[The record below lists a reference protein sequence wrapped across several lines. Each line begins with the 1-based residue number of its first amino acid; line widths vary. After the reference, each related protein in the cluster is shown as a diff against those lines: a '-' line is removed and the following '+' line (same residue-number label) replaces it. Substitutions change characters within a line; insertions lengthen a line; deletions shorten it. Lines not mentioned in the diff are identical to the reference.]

1 MEEPSPALPRLN
13 EARLARRIV
22 LHLAH
27 LPRLTEDDI
36 PTMAYTQAGL
46 ADSIVATQGAVSKIA
61 VRLIAAGIL
70 KVEKRHVQRSERRLR
85 VYTLT
90 WKGENLAL
98 ELENR
103 R

>member
-1 MEEPSPALPRLN
+1 MEEPAPPLPRLN

-27 LPRLTEDDI
+27 QPRLTDDDVA
-36 PTMAYTQAGL
+36 TVAYTQAGL
-46 ADSIVATQGAVSKIA
+46 ADAIVATQGAVSKIA
-61 VRLIAAGIL
+61 VRLVAAGIL
-70 KVEKRHVQRSERRLR
+70 NVQKRHVQRSERRLR